1 MSPAAD
7 LLIVG
12 GRVFEAFGPGQL
24 GPYGSDIGPRPIA
37 TPTSVAVVDGRIAWV
52 GREQD
57 ALNDWRGP
65 RTILVEAKGGLIT
78 AGFDDAHFH
87 LLSSA
92 EEEIGRV
99 DLFQLASV
107 EAIESAIGAHA
118 RANRDA
124 AWVLGRGWMYMA
136 FPGSLPTREQLDR
149 AVPDRP
155 AYMDCYDGHTGWVN
169 SLALHAAGIDRN
181 TPDPPGG
188 EIVRDQSTGEPTGVL
203 KEGAQDLLTGVLPRP
218 SRDEIL
224 AEARRIITELHAAGI
239 TSIQDAGV
247 EPDEVTL
254 WRRLLEDGSL
264 RVRSRIALPM
274 VPAATL
280 DEWRATLDGYESL
293 VGDLRGGEWLDAG
306 ILKGFAD
313 GVIEARTA
321 AMLAPYVDDVL
332 AGHLEWAPAQLD
344 AFVAEADRRGWQVQ
358 LHAIGDAAVRMSLD
372 AFEHAGTVNPPPA
385 RGRRHRVEHV
395 EIVDRADVDRFG
407 RLGVI
412 ASMQPFHADPSPNQ
426 TDVWAGNVGPQRA
439 SQAWNWAS
447 IRRAGGVIAF
457 GSDWNVVPFGPI
469 QALHTAVNRQ
479 TSEGT
484 PVGGWL
490 PSEKLPLPEA
500 LSAYG
505 HGSAYAAFA
514 DDRRGTV
521 KAGMD
526 ADLAVLDRDILA
538 GGPSSI
544 LGTKV
549 ALTVVGGE
557 VVHRSEDAG

>member
-37 TPTSVAVVDGRIAWV
+37 TPTAVAVVGDRIAWI
-52 GREQD
+52 GRDEEARRDWHGPSTTVVD
-57 ALNDWRGP
+57 AR
-65 RTILVEAKGGLIT
+65 GGLIT

-87 LLSSA
+87 LLSSV
-92 EEEIGRV
+92 EEDIGRV
-99 DLFQLASV
+99 DLFQLESV
-107 EAIESAIGAHA
+107 EAIQAAIGAHA
-118 RANRDA
+118 RATRDA

-136 FPGSLPTREQLDR
+136 FPGGLPIREQLDR

-155 AYMDCYDGHTGWVN
+155 SYMDCYDGHTGWVN
-169 SLALHAAGIDRN
+169 TLALRAVGIDRD

-188 EIVRDQSTGEPTGVL
+188 EIVRDPTTGEPTGVL
-203 KEGAQDLLTGVLPRP
+203 KESAQDLLTDVLPRP
-218 SRDEIL
+218 STDEVL
-224 AEARRIITELHAAGI
+224 GAARRVITDLHAAGI
-239 TSIQDAGV
+239 TSVQDAGI
-247 EPDEVTL
+247 EPDEVAL

-264 RVRSRIALPM
+264 RLRSRIALPM
-274 VPAATL
+274 RPGGSL
-280 DEWRATLDGYESL
+280 DEWRTTLERYETL
-293 VGDLRGGEWLDAG
+293 VGDLRGGSWLDAG

-321 AMLAPYVDDVL
+321 AMLAPYVDDTSVGRPEWD
-332 AGHLEWAPAQLD
+332 AGQLH

-358 LHAIGDAAVRMSLD
+358 LHAIGDAGVRMSLD
-372 AFEHAGTVNPPPA
+372 AFEHAASVNPPPA
-385 RGRRHRVEHV
+385 RGRRHRVEHA
-395 EIVDRADVDRFG
+395 EMVDRADVDRFG

-426 TDVWAGNVGPQRA
+426 TDVWAGKVGPDRA

-447 IRRAGGVIAF
+447 IRRAGGVLAF
-457 GSDWNVVPFGPI
+457 GSDWNVVPFDPI
-469 QALHTAVNRQ
+469 RALHAAVNRQ
-479 TSEGT
+479 TSNGS

-514 DDRRGTV
+514 EERRGTV

-526 ADLAVLDRDILA
+526 ADIAVLDRDILA